1 VIPTV
6 SDFFS
11 KLFRWHSPEDLR
23 WHLATLVFVVLL
35 PALIFSTLVVL
46 FVLRLEREAAERGVK
61 ETARAVALSVDRELA
76 SAISALKVLAT
87 SDHLTRGDF
96 GAFYEQAKSE
106 IISDGPW
113 IVLFDETAQQL
124 VNTGFPLGSK
134 LPRRNNPE
142 RVLQI
147 IASRQVDV
155 SDLYRSY
162 LFPSNHP
169 PWVTIIPL
177 VVFRVAV
184 TVDIS

>member
-46 FVLRLEREAAERGVK
+46 FVLRLEREAGERGVK

-87 SDHLTRGDF
+87 SDHLTPRGF
-96 GAFYEQAKSE
+96 
-106 IISDGPW
+106 W
-113 IVLFDETAQQL
+113 
-124 VNTGFPLGSK
+124 GFLRAGEVRDHQRRPL
-134 LPRRNNPE
+134 
-142 RVLQI
+142 
-147 IASRQVDV
+147 D
-155 SDLYRSY
+155 RS
-162 LFPSNHP
+162 
-169 PWVTIIPL
+169 
-177 VVFRVAV
+177 FR
-184 TVDIS
+184 

>member
-1 VIPTV
+1 
-6 SDFFS
+6 
-11 KLFRWHSPEDLR
+11 
-23 WHLATLVFVVLL
+23 
-35 PALIFSTLVVL
+35 
-46 FVLRLEREAAERGVK
+46 
-61 ETARAVALSVDRELA
+61 VDRELA

-96 GAFYEQAKSE
+96 GAFYEQAKSA
-106 IISDGPW
+106 IISDGAW